1 MTEYSPWAE
10 QLFWYQLEGVNRTA
24 SFKYT
29 EKHLQKKKKKK
40 KKKKHKDAFLT
51 RQRIV
56 FLTG

>member
-40 KKKKHKDAFLT
+40 NNNIKMRFSQGNA
-51 RQRIV
+51 
-56 FLTG
+56 